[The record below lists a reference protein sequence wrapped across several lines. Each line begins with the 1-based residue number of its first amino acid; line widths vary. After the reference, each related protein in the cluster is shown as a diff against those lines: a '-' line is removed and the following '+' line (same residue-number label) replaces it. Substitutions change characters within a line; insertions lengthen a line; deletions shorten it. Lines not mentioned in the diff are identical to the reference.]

1 MFKFLKR
8 IMNKIIINGN
18 EYSVKGKNIVAKN
31 ISNSSVRITVD
42 GVTVVDINGT
52 NPIVIKFE
60 GDLASLSATHADV
73 AGNINGNVDTTH
85 LKARNITGNVKSTH
99 VNLDGNIK
107 GDVNSTHVT
116 ANSISG
122 NVKAIHVN

>member
-1 MFKFLKR
+1 MFKFLKK
-8 IMNKIIINGN
+8 IMNKIIVNGN
-18 EYSVKGKNIVAKN
+18 EYSVKGKNIVTKN
-31 ISNSSVRITVD
+31 ISNSTVRITVD

-52 NPIVIKFE
+52 KPIVIKFE
-60 GDLASLSATHADV
+60 GDLASLSATQAEVYGDV
-73 AGNINGNVDTTH
+73 NGNVDTTH
-85 LKARNITGNVKSTH
+85 LTAKNITGNVKSVH

-107 GDVNSTHVT
+107 GDVNSTHVN

>member
-1 MFKFLKR
+1 
-8 IMNKIIINGN
+8 MNKIIVNGN
-18 EYSVKGKNIVAKN
+18 EYSVKGKNIVTKN
-31 ISNSSVRITVD
+31 ISNSTVRITVD

-52 NPIVIKFE
+52 KPIVIKFE
-60 GDLASLSATHADV
+60 GDLASLSATQAEVYGDV
-73 AGNINGNVDTTH
+73 NGNVDTTH
-85 LKARNITGNVKSTH
+85 LTAKNITGNVKSVH

-107 GDVNSTHVT
+107 GDVNSTHVN

>member
-1 MFKFLKR
+1 MFKFLKK
-8 IMNKIIINGN
+8 IMNKIIVNGK
-18 EYSVKGKNIVAKN
+18 EYSVKGKNIVTKN
-31 ISNSSVRITVD
+31 ISNSTVRITVD

-52 NPIVIKFE
+52 KPIVIKFE
-60 GDLASLSATHADV
+60 GDLASLSASQAEVYGDV
-73 AGNINGNVDTTH
+73 NGNVDTTH
-85 LKARNITGNVKSTH
+85 LTAKNITGNVKSVH

-107 GDVNSTHVT
+107 GDVNSTHVN